1 MTLKDLLLSHWLTRV
16 VLVLWLVSSAL
27 VIYFLSRI
35 DSIVHGELYSF
46 GLQFSYDW
54 AVGYW
59 VALRFIYICLAVPM
73 IWSVF
78 ALGASF
84 RNKSDNVRESVKS
97 VQNKPVPVS
106 VRKPEPL
113 RDSSMVI
120 SCPKCKRVFG
130 KPLVMLDFSNGDEK
144 ARLVNVCPYC
154 NHVLG
159 RAQEKVEDVAV
170 GVVDSQEE
178 KNREVQRR

>member
-1 MTLKDLLLSHWLTRV
+1 MTLKDLLLSRWLTRV
-16 VLVLWLVSSAL
+16 VLVLWLVSSACVVYL
-27 VIYFLSRI
+27 LGSI
-35 DSIVHGELYSF
+35 DSIVHGQLYNF

-59 VALRFIYICLAVPM
+59 MSLRFIYICLAVPM

-84 RNKSDNVRESVKS
+84 RNKPDGKREVVRS
-97 VQNKPVPVS
+97 VQSKPVPVG
-106 VRKPEPL
+106 VRNPEPS
-113 RDSSMVI
+113 RDNHMVI
-120 SCPKCKRVFG
+120 SCSKCKRVFG

-159 RAQEKVEDVAV
+159 KAEEKVEDVAV
-170 GVVDSQEE
+170 GVVDSQGEE
-178 KNREVQRR
+178 NREAQRR